1 MRGAPRIGLG
11 PRPPKLRLLGS
22 AAMDPLILF
31 EGVVFDLDGTLV
43 ATDRFWVEA
52 ARAGARRA
60 FAELGLAREL
70 PSGAEWMNLVGL
82 PLADGFAQLFPDL
95 EPGQRARVLAC
106 CVEEEERA
114 LRAGQAAL
122 LPGVEEALEALAGR
136 GLTLGIASN
145 CGRDYLKT
153 MMVELGLQ
161 RWVGEAR
168 CLDTPGMRTKS
179 AMVGDLLQSFGTR
192 AAVMVGDRQGDRDAA
207 WANGLPHVHSARGF
221 AQAGEDLACEAVIED
236 MGALVP
242 LLERRAQWISGALG
256 SLGLLEAGGAR
267 SLGVTGHSGS
277 GKTLFA
283 RDAARL
289 LRAHGRG
296 AVVVALE
303 DFRKPEADLSATSFW
318 PLDRP
323 LDHLQQGYE
332 ALELLERVIEPH
344 AAGRAV
350 EHRLGE
356 RVIRV
361 GADEVLV
368 LEGLFLLHPLLRAR
382 LDRVLQLETEDN
394 VCLRRVAGRDA
405 HEGAEA
411 LMRVR
416 RHFLPVQRAFDER
429 VEPARNADLVL
440 PGGNVL
446 GV

>member
-1 MRGAPRIGLG
+1 MEPV
-11 PRPPKLRLLGS
+11 
-22 AAMDPLILF
+22 ILF
-31 EGVVFDLDGTLV
+31 DGVVFDLDGTLV

-60 FAELGLAREL
+60 FAELGLEREL
-70 PSGAEWMNLVGL
+70 PTGAEWMNLVGL
-82 PLADGFAQLFPDL
+82 PLAEGFDALFSDL
-95 EPGQRARVLAC
+95 PPEARALLLQR
-106 CVEEEERA
+106 CVEEEELA

-122 LPGVEEALEALAGR
+122 LPGVEETLAELAGR
-136 GLTLGIASN
+136 GLKLGIASN
-145 CGRDYLKT
+145 CGRDYLRT
-153 MMVELGLQ
+153 MLVELGLE

-168 CLDTPGMRTKS
+168 CLDTPGMRSKT
-179 AMVGDLLQSFGTR
+179 AMVGDLLASFGTR
-192 AAVMVGDRQGDRDAA
+192 AVVMVGDRQGDRDAA
-207 WANGLPHVHSARGF
+207 WSNGLPHVHSARGF

-236 MGALVP
+236 MGELSG
-242 LLERRAQWISGALG
+242 LLGRRTRWIEGALG
-256 SLGLLEAGGAR
+256 TLGLLEPGGAR
-267 SLGVTGHSGS
+267 SLGITGHSGS

-303 DFRKPEADLSATSFW
+303 QFLKPEADLAATSFW

-323 LDHLQQGYE
+323 LDHLQQGFD
-332 ALELLERVIEPH
+332 AHELLEAVVAPH
-344 AAGRAV
+344 AAGQPV
-350 EHRLGE
+350 EHSRGGRLIA
-356 RVIRV
+356 V
-361 GADEVLV
+361 APDEVLV

-382 LDRVLQLETEDN
+382 LDRVLQLDAPDN

-405 HEGAEA
+405 SSGAEA

-446 GV
+446 GG

>member
-1 MRGAPRIGLG
+1 
-11 PRPPKLRLLGS
+11 
-22 AAMDPLILF
+22 MDPMILF
-31 EGVVFDLDGTLV
+31 DGVVFDLDGTLV

-70 PSGAEWMNLVGL
+70 PTGAEWMNLVGL
-82 PLADGFAQLFPDL
+82 PLADGFDQLFSDL
-95 EPGQRARVLAC
+95 EPAQRALVLRR
-106 CVEEEERA
+106 CVEEEENA

-122 LPGVEEALEALAGR
+122 LPGVPETLAELAGR
-136 GLTLGIASN
+136 GIQLGIASN
-145 CGRDYLKT
+145 CGRDYLRT
-153 MMVELGLQ
+153 MLVELGLE
-161 RWVGEAR
+161 RWVREAR
-168 CLDTPGMRTKS
+168 CLDSPGMRTKT
-179 AMVGDLLQSFGTR
+179 AMVGDLLEHFGTR

-207 WANGLPHVHSARGF
+207 WSNGLPHVHSARGF
-221 AQAGEDLACEAVIED
+221 AQAGEDLECEAVIED

-242 LLERRAQWISGALG
+242 LLERRSRWIEGALG
-256 SLGLLEAGGAR
+256 TLGLLGGGGAR
-267 SLGVTGHSGS
+267 SLGITGHSGS

-283 RDAARL
+283 RDAARI

-296 AVVVALE
+296 TVVVALAE
-303 DFRKPEADLSATSFW
+303 FLKPEADLAATSFW

-323 LDHLQQGYE
+323 LEHLQQGYD
-332 ALELLERVIEPH
+332 AHELIELVIAPH
-344 AAGRAV
+344 AAGKPV
-350 EHRLGE
+350 ELRRGE
-356 RVIRV
+356 RTIRI
-361 GADEVLV
+361 APDEVLV
-368 LEGLFLLHPLLRAR
+368 LEGLFLLHPLMRAR
-382 LDRVLQLETEDN
+382 LDRVLQLDAPDN

-446 GV
+446 GE